1 LSYKS
6 HFHFLEFL
14 IYSFCKKTKQK
25 MSQSY
30 RINSFDEYK
39 EAYQKSI
46 DNPEQFWGEIAENFT
61 WRKKWDK
68 VLEWNFTEPKVEW
81 FKGGKLNITENCI
94 DRHLETMGEKPAFI
108 WEPNHPEE
116 RVRVVTY
123 NRLHKRVCQFAQVLK
138 NNGVKKGDRVCIYMG
153 MVPELTYAVLG
164 CARIGAIHS
173 VIFGGFSA
181 QSIADRLDDAQSEF
195 IVTCDGAFRGDKV
208 IPLKSVIDDA
218 LIGNKT
224 IKKVIVYTRTRTPV
238 SMIKGRD
245 VWWEDEME
253 FAEHQV
259 EKDGVVSFPAE
270 EMDAEDPLFILY
282 TSGSTGKPK
291 GVVHSSA
298 GYMLWTNYTFNNV
311 FQYKQ
316 GQVHFCTADIGWI
329 TGHSYIV
336 YGPLSAGATSLMFE
350 GIPTYPDAGRF
361 WDIVQKH
368 KVNILYTAPTAIR
381 SLMGFGLDP
390 LKEKDLSSLQ
400 VLGTVG
406 EPINE
411 EAWHWYDENI
421 GKKNCPIV
429 DTWWQTETGACMISN
444 MAGVTPSKPSWAS
457 LPMPGVQPILV
468 DDKGKEVT
476 EKDEN
481 GMLKGNL
488 CIKAPWPAIL
498 RTTYGDHERC
508 RTNYFAT
515 YPGLYFTGDG
525 AIKDENGFYRI
536 TGRVDDVLNVSGHRI
551 GTAEVENAINM
562 HAGVVESAVVGYPH
576 DVKGQG
582 IYAFVIDNNTHGDDE
597 LTRKDILQTV
607 TRIIGPIAK
616 PDKIQFV
623 KGLPKT
629 RSGKIMRRIL
639 RKIAEGELENLGD
652 ITTLLDPNVVEDI
665 KNGAV

>member
-1 LSYKS
+1 MSYPYQIRS
-6 HFHFLEFL
+6 
-14 IYSFCKKTKQK
+14 I
-25 MSQSY
+25 
-30 RINSFDEYK
+30 DEY
-39 EAYQKSI
+39 EVAYRVSV
-46 DNPEQFWGEIAENFT
+46 NEPEQYWASIARHFQ
-61 WRKKWDK
+61 WRKQWNK
-68 VLEWNFTEPKVEW
+68 VLEWNFKDPKVEW
-81 FKGGKLNITENCI
+81 FKGAKLNITENCI
-94 DRHLETMGEKPAFI
+94 DRHLETMGDKPAII
-108 WEPNHPEE
+108 WEPNNPEE

-153 MVPELTYAVLG
+153 MVPELAYAVLG

-181 QSIADRLDDAQSEF
+181 QSIADRLYDAQAEY
-195 IVTCDGAFRGDKV
+195 IVTCDGAYRGGKD

-224 IKKVIVYTRTRTPV
+224 VKKVIVYTRTRTPV
-238 SMIKGRD
+238 SMMKGRD

-253 FAEHQV
+253 YAETQV
-259 EKDGVVSFPAE
+259 EREGVVSFPAE

-291 GVVHSSA
+291 GVVHSCA
-298 GYMLWTNYTFNNV
+298 GYMVWTNYTFINV
-311 FQYKQ
+311 FQYQ
-316 GQVHFCTADIGWI
+316 PGDIHFCTADIGWI
-329 TGHSYIV
+329 TGHSYIL
-336 YGPLSAGATSLMFE
+336 YGPLSAGGTSLMFE
-350 GIPTYPDAGRF
+350 GIPTWPDAGRF
-361 WDIVQKH
+361 WDIVDKH

-390 LKEKDLSSLQ
+390 LKGKDLSSLK

-411 EAWHWYDENI
+411 EAWHWYDEHI
-421 GKKNCPIV
+421 GKKKCPIV
-429 DTWWQTETGACMISN
+429 DTWWQTETGGVLISN
-444 MAGVTPSKPSWAS
+444 LAGITPAKPGWAT
-457 LPMPGVQPILV
+457 LPLPGVQPILV
-468 DDKGKEVT
+468 DELGREVT

-481 GMLKGNL
+481 GLLKGNL
-488 CIKAPWPAIL
+488 CIKAPWPAVI

-508 RTNYFAT
+508 RTNYFAA
-515 YPGLYFTGDG
+515 YENLYFTGDG
-525 AIKDENGFYRI
+525 AMKNEEGFYRI

-576 DVKGQG
+576 DIKGQG
-582 IYAFVIDNNTHGDDE
+582 IYAYVIFSGKHTDDD
-597 LTRKDILQTV
+597 LNRKDILQTV
-607 TRIIGPIAK
+607 TRVIGPIAK

-623 KGLPKT
+623 TGLPKT

-639 RKIAEGELENLGD
+639 RKIAEGETGNLGD
-652 ITTLLDPNVVEDI
+652 TSTLLDPGVVEDI
-665 KNGAV
+665 KNGKV